1 MSARPTLCVKL
12 IVALAVSLSAAPN
25 FGAAKN

>member
-1 MSARPTLCVKL
+1 MSARSILCIKL
-12 IVALAVSLSAAPN
+12 VVVLAVSLSAAPN